1 MKKKKTENANISARA
16 ANHISNICNI
26 LEDSYK
32 KKVGEIKTINNSNY
46 KMKPK
51 ILFTENEQLQLAP
64 IIPPSY
70 LNEFKE
76 RFEAV
81 ENQRYEL
88 AGNLKTTQ
96 NQESNKINKAK
107 LQINY
112 TELKKKEL
120 KSLSVE
126 FNSKIAKKNA
136 KISKIKLEL
145 NKVIREYNNWNK
157 LLKLKNNETIKINK
171 YIEDIISNKNKDK
184 DKKGKME
191 QSLEL
196 NKKNIKPKN
205 YNNNSNLQKQSN
217 IYLEY
222 DMEK

>member
-1 MKKKKTENANISARA
+1 
-16 ANHISNICNI
+16 
-26 LEDSYK
+26 
-32 KKVGEIKTINNSNY
+32 
-46 KMKPK
+46 MKPK

-64 IIPPSY
+64 IIPTSY

-96 NQESNKINKAK
+96 NQESNKMNKAK

-120 KSLSVE
+120 KSLSVDY
-126 FNSKIAKKNA
+126 NSKIAKKNA
-136 KISKIKLEL
+136 KISKIKIEL
-145 NKVIREYNNWNK
+145 NKVIKEYNNWNK
-157 LLKLKNNETIKINK
+157 LLKLKNNETIRINK
-171 YIEDIISNKNKDK
+171 HIEDMISNKNKDK
-184 DKKGKME
+184 NNEKDKEKDNNKNKDKKGKI
-191 QSLEL
+191 QQNLEL

-205 YNNNSNLQKQSN
+205 NNNNSNLQKQSN
-217 IYLEY
+217 IHF
-222 DMEK
+222 